1 MHQDTLYDSLLA
13 AAQRRSI
20 TEREL
25 MHMLDDEIARLAD
38 GARVH
43 DYLRVIAIRRVRDR
57 IASPAHAADDTPR
70 KRRPGAR

>member
-20 TEREL
+20 TERAL
-25 MHMLDDEIARLAD
+25 MHMLDDEITRLAD
-38 GARVH
+38 GARVY

-57 IASPAHAADDTPR
+57 IALPAHAADDMHT
-70 KRRPGAR
+70 RRLGVR

>member
-1 MHQDTLYDSLLA
+1 MRQDTLYDSLLA

-20 TEREL
+20 TEGEL

-38 GARVH
+38 GARIH

-57 IASPAHAADDTPR
+57 IASPAHAADDMHA
-70 KRRPGAR
+70 RRPGGR